1 MAWNENT
8 ILERAKEMARTYC
21 DEDRISLTDVQA
33 TVQEFCYTVRA
44 VYGSETITTVANK
57 RVYNL
62 ARVIEVIRVRRGS
75 TELRHGYEEKTDTYQ
90 LRPSQIVLNY
100 NPPANQSITVEGYI
114 VPANVS
120 DITLQP
126 ATAWMDAIAHL
137 VAARVLKRYGDAQ
150 AVLRAR
156 EFEQQGQ
163 NLVMELYAQLVQ
175 PYAPRPDASRWNT
188 AYIVHRAREILRPYK
203 LSALITDADA
213 QSATNAFCVETRCYR
228 TETQHTTIA
237 NQTEYDLERVVYPDE
252 VIYDGQT
259 LPMTAFAPHTQSW
272 MLSNGR
278 LRLNFEPAAGK
289 TLIIRGAGYPQNL
302 SELTFQPSD
311 ALMDAIA
318 GKLAAQVLAVYN
330 RSKDAMA
337 AVQVLLAQY
346 NDAVRRVQSQMNYSK
361 LARTSKSHP
370 AQKLSLL

>member
-8 ILERAKEMARTYC
+8 ILDRAKEMARTYC
-21 DEDRISLTDVQA
+21 DEERFTLTDVRA
-33 TVQEFCYTVRA
+33 AVQEFCYTTRA
-44 VYGSETITTVANK
+44 VYGSENLTTIANQ

-62 ARVIEVIRVRRGS
+62 AQVIEVIRVQRGT
-75 TELRHGYEEKTDTYQ
+75 TELRHGYQENTDTYQ
-90 LRPSQIVLNY
+90 VRPSQLVLNY
-100 NPPANQSITVEGYI
+100 NPPANQTLTVEGYI

-137 VAARVLKRYGDAQ
+137 VAARVLRRYGDFQ
-150 AVLRAR
+150 AIQRAR

-175 PYAPRPDASRWNT
+175 PYAPRPDGSVWNV

-203 LSALITDADA
+203 LSPLITDTDA
-213 QSATNAFCVETRCYR
+213 QNAANIFCAETRCYR
-228 TETQHTTIA
+228 AETQHTTIA
-237 NQTEYDLERVVYPDE
+237 NQQYYPSERVIYPDE

-259 LPMTAFAPHTQSW
+259 LPMIPFVENAQAWCPDKGQI
-272 MLSNGR
+272 R
-278 LRLNFEPAAGK
+278 LQFLPAAGK

-318 GKLAAQVLAVYN
+318 GKIAAQMLMAYN
-330 RSKDAMA
+330 RSKEALA
-337 AVQVLLAQY
+337 AAQMLLAQY
-346 NDAVRRVQSQMNYSK
+346 HDAVRRVQSQMNYGK
-361 LARTSKSHP
+361 LARTGGNRP
-370 AQKLSLL
+370 ARRLSLR